1 MRVDNHTY
9 YYFST
14 DGNILRHFAILGQ
27 YGTIVNNILLAR
39 VNYVPTLFFVNP
51 CRDRRS
57 WSYIFL
63 KIVFTNTIVLALT

>member
-27 YGTIVNNILLAR
+27 YGTIVINILLAR
-39 VNYVPTLFFVNP
+39 VNYVPTLFFLL
-51 CRDRRS
+51 
-57 WSYIFL
+57 I
-63 KIVFTNTIVLALT
+63 LAEIGAAGLIYF